1 MTDSSLLAERA
12 RAAAG
17 IDFLTPIRDGE
28 LPPAPIQRLLGF
40 TLVEADHGRI
50 AFTLVPREDHYNPI
64 GSVHGGIAATLL
76 DSAMGAAVHTTRA
89 PGQGYATLEMKV
101 NLVRQVTVETGE
113 LRAEGHVVHGGSRVA
128 TAEGRLVRTSD
139 GALVA
144 HGSSTCLL
152 L

>member
-1 MTDSSLLAERA
+1 MTTPHELSGLDVMRA
-12 RAAAG
+12 
-17 IDFLTPIRDGE
+17 IRDGE

-40 TLVEADHGRI
+40 TLVQVDHGRI
-50 AFTLVPREDHYNPI
+50 AFSLTPREDHYNPI
-64 GSVHGGIAATLL
+64 GSVHGGVAATLL

-89 PGQGYATLEMKV
+89 AGQSYATLEMKV
-101 NLVRQVTVETGE
+101 NLVRTVTVETGE
-113 LRAEGHVVHGGSRVA
+113 LLAEGRVVHGGSRVA
-128 TAEGRLVRTSD
+128 TAEARLTRTSD

>member
-1 MTDSSLLAERA
+1 MTTSPQLSGLEIMR
-12 RAAAG
+12 G
-17 IDFLTPIRDGE
+17 IRDGE

-40 TLVEADHGRI
+40 RLVEADPGRI
-50 AFTLVPREDHYNPI
+50 AFVLTPREDHYNPI

-76 DSAMGAAVHTTRA
+76 DSAMGAAVHTTRGA
-89 PGQGYATLEMKV
+89 GQGYATLEMKV

-128 TAEGRLVRTSD
+128 TAEGRLTRVSD